1 MVMNLRKIIKEEI
14 KRPSEKEFK
23 QALKDILTLI
33 PSLSHQ
39 RIHDEGLGHDS
50 ETMIRLNKEILEKV
64 KEGDDEVL
72 DELWEIAGTLVM
84 KNAINKITFYTK

>member
-39 RIHDEGLGHDS
+39 RIHDEGLEHDS

>member
-1 MVMNLRKIIKEEI
+1 MNLRKIIKEEI
-14 KRPSEKEFK
+14 RKPSEKEFK
-23 QALKDILTLI
+23 QALKDIHGLI

-39 RIHDEGLGHDS
+39 KIHDEGLEHNS